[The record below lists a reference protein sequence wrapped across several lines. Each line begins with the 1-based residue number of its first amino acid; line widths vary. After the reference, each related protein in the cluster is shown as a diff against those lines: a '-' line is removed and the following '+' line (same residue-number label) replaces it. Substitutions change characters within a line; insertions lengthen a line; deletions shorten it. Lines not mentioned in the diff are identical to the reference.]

1 MKLRIL
7 AVGKAGTKR
16 PELALIEEYRQRLTW
31 PLAIQEVEEK
41 RPLPSA
47 ALKKREG
54 ELLLAALSATKAG
67 RQIAVV
73 LDERGKNLSSRD
85 FAAKIGAWRDD
96 GVAEIVFVIGGADGH
111 DDAVRSRADLL
122 LSLGA
127 LTWPHQL
134 VRVLLAEQ
142 IYRAQQIL
150 AGHPYHRD

>member
-1 MKLRIL
+1 
-7 AVGKAGTKR
+7 
-16 PELALIEEYRQRLTW
+16 
-31 PLAIQEVEEK
+31 
-41 RPLPSA
+41 LPST

-54 ELLLAALSATKAG
+54 ELLLAALTATKAG

-111 DDAVRSRADLL
+111 DDAVRNRADLL